1 MELTQLQMLVAVA
14 EEGTLQKAAGR
25 VYRTAPAVSIAI
37 SKLEEEMGTPL
48 FDRSLG
54 RDFRRTTAGEVL
66 VDYAKRLISLRDEAL
81 AAVQEIRNVKRGLL
95 RIGTNQSIG
104 EYLLPQLTKI
114 FLERYPEVKL
124 KVVIGYSD
132 SVLTALKHHELDLAL
147 VASQPRDNDVRGQ
160 LLMRDRLVA
169 VVSPE
174 HHFATRDV
182 IRIQEL
188 GTEPMIVLTASSELR
203 ERVVETFRRSHIPLN
218 VRVETGTLE
227 SIKQM
232 AARNMGVGI
241 VPWMCVQKEEA
252 SGELVVKTIE
262 EFREERT
269 LWVVCRRQTRELS
282 PVCQAFMKLIKSEL
296 RALSHISGTE
306 M

>member
-1 MELTQLQMLVAVA
+1 MELMQLQMLIAVA
-14 EEGTLQKAAGR
+14 EEGTLQKAAER

-54 RDFRRTTAGEVL
+54 RDFRRTPAGEVL
-66 VDYAKRLISLRDEAL
+66 IDYAKRLLSLRDEAL
-81 AAVQEIRNVKRGLL
+81 AAVEEIRNVKRGQL
-95 RIGTNQSIG
+95 RIGANQSIG
-104 EYLLPQLTKI
+104 EYLLPQLTKV
-114 FLERYPEVKL
+114 FLERYPDVKL

-132 SVLTALKHHELDLAL
+132 AVLTALKHHELDLAL
-147 VASQPRDNDVRGQ
+147 VASQPRDKDVRGQ
-160 LLMRDRLVA
+160 LLMRDKLVA
-169 VVSPE
+169 VVSPG
-174 HHFATRDV
+174 HHFATRDA

-188 GTEPMIVLTASSELR
+188 GKEPLIVLGALSELR

-241 VPWMCVQKEEA
+241 VPWISVRAEEA
-252 SGELVVKTIE
+252 RGELVVKTIE
-262 EFREERT
+262 EFHEDRT
-269 LWVVCRRQTRELS
+269 LWIVCRRQTREPS
-282 PVCQAFMKLIKSEL
+282 PVCQAFMNFIKSEC
-296 RALSHISGTE
+296 SP
-306 M
+306 